1 MRDLGPQYRQPVSLC
16 DALDR
21 VLHTGVVALGEVTI
35 SVADVDLLYLG
46 LQLVITSIETSPA
59 PAPLGNDWPGR
70 ARMLRGG
77 PGPELPPQPV
87 RLTPLTAASGPSR
100 PAPAEPAAGAP
111 GDAGRDACATPRMPD
126 SLPAEAGA
134 PGRSAQKNGL
144 GQLVLALV
152 KLLHELLER
161 QALRRMQ
168 TGSLSV
174 AEMERLGVT
183 LQRQAREIERL
194 ASDLGLT
201 PEDLNLDLGP
211 LGKLL

>member
-21 VLHTGVVALGEVTI
+21 VLHTGVVALGEVTV

-46 LQLVITSIETSPA
+46 LQLVITSIETNRA
-59 PAPLGNDWPGR
+59 PTPPGHDCPGP

-77 PGPELPPQPV
+77 PDPELSRQPG

-100 PAPAEPAAGAP
+100 PGPAEPAADAP
-111 GDAGRDACATPRMPD
+111 RDAGRDACATPN
-126 SLPAEAGA
+126 SAV
-134 PGRSAQKNGL
+134 RSGQKNGL

-168 TGSLSV
+168 AGSLSV

-183 LQRQAREIERL
+183 LMRQAREIERL
-194 ASDLGLT
+194 AHDLGLT

>member
-21 VLHTGVVALGEVTI
+21 VLHTGVVALGEVTL

-46 LQLVITSIETSPA
+46 LQLVITSIGTDRA
-59 PAPLGNDWPGR
+59 PAPPGNDCLGP

-77 PGPELPPQPV
+77 PEPESASQPG
-87 RLTPLTAASGPSR
+87 RLTPVTT
-100 PAPAEPAAGAP
+100 AAGAP
-111 GDAGRDACATPRMPD
+111 GDAGRDACATADAGRD
-126 SLPAEAGA
+126 ACATAKAGLLPAEAGV
-134 PGRSAQKNGL
+134 PSRSGQKNGL

-168 TGSLSV
+168 AGSLSV

-183 LQRQAREIERL
+183 LMRQAREIERL
-194 ASDLGLT
+194 AHDLGLT

>member
-1 MRDLGPQYRQPVSLC
+1 M
-16 DALDR
+16 
-21 VLHTGVVALGEVTI
+21 LHTGVVALGEVTV

-46 LQLVITSIETSPA
+46 LQLVITSIETSRA
-59 PAPLGNDWPGR
+59 PTPSAKDWPGP
-70 ARMLRGG
+70 ARTLRWG
-77 PGPELPPQPV
+77 PGPELTSQPG
-87 RLTPLTAASGPSR
+87 RLTPLTAASGPSW
-100 PAPAEPAAGAP
+100 PVPAEPAADVAAP
-111 GDAGRDACATPRMPD
+111 PRVAGL
-126 SLPAEAGA
+126 LPAEAGA
-134 PGRSAQKNGL
+134 PVRSGQKNGL

-168 TGSLSV
+168 AGSLSV

-183 LQRQAREIERL
+183 LMRQAREIERL
-194 ASDLGLT
+194 ANDLGLT

>member
-1 MRDLGPQYRQPVSLC
+1 
-16 DALDR
+16 
-21 VLHTGVVALGEVTI
+21 
-35 SVADVDLLYLG
+35 
-46 LQLVITSIETSPA
+46 
-59 PAPLGNDWPGR
+59 
-70 ARMLRGG
+70 
-77 PGPELPPQPV
+77 
-87 RLTPLTAASGPSR
+87 
-100 PAPAEPAAGAP
+100 
-111 GDAGRDACATPRMPD
+111 MPD